1 MNQTLQ
7 NFARQ
12 YIKDGL
18 EKLSPEQLRV
28 FALMY
33 GRKNGARSVDD
44 AVAMPLSDIV
54 DEMPPKQL
62 DNAMEQVRRT
72 VELRDKAAL
81 KEVQP

>member
-18 EKLSPEQLRV
+18 EKLSTEQLRV

-33 GRKNGARSVDD
+33 GRKDGKRSVED
-44 AVAMPLSDIV
+44 AVAMPMADIV
-54 DEMPPKQL
+54 EEMKPEQL

-72 VELRDKAAL
+72 LEK
-81 KEVQP
+81 QS

>member
-1 MNQTLQ
+1 MNQQLQ
-7 NFARQ
+7 KFARQ

-54 DEMPPKQL
+54 DEMRPEQL

-72 VELRDKAAL
+72 VEMRDKAAL
-81 KEVQP
+81 EQPK

>member
-33 GRKNGARSVDD
+33 GRKNGARSVED
-44 AVAMPLSDIV
+44 AVAMPLADIV
-54 DEMPPKQL
+54 DEMRPEQL
-62 DNAMEQVRRT
+62 DNAMEQVRYSTEWRMPHA
-72 VELRDKAAL
+72 RG
-81 KEVQP
+81 Q

>member
-12 YIKDGL
+12 YLKDGL
-18 EKLSPEQLRV
+18 EKLSPEQLRM

-33 GRKNGARSVDD
+33 GRRDGKRSVED

-54 DEMPPKQL
+54 DEMKPGQL

-72 VELRDKAAL
+72 LEK
-81 KEVQP
+81 QS